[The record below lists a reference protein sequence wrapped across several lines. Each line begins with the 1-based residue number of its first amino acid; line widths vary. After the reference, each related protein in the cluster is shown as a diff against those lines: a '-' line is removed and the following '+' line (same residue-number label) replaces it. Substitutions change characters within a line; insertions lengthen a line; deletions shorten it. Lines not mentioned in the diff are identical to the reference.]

1 MEKMSIPELLK
12 LNLSDGSIP
21 NTIVTTT
28 TYDEA
33 VEPSLHIKEVVTV
46 LNTQYLLEGSYNF
59 EDLKQRVPILLEMG
73 SEQLEELFTEVNKIL
88 EDARGLPPF
97 QINFKTTKILDPR
110 FVAACNIIM
119 DVSDK
124 RSVAAKLKDVSLS
137 TKQWNNFLRTKAN
150 REYYDKLIENLMDYD
165 TWQESRLAIARNVS
179 AGDLSSIKYFH
190 ELTGKFVAQKD
201 FDPRILTYMM
211 TAILEIVV
219 KHVDGHT
226 ARIIADE
233 LEAVAVKE
241 LTL

>member
-1 MEKMSIPELLK
+1 MSISELIN
-12 LNLSDGSIP
+12 LNIP
-21 NTIVTTT
+21 NQSLPNMIITTE

-33 VEPSLHIKEVVTV
+33 VEPSQHIKEVVTV
-46 LNTQYLLEGSYNF
+46 LNTQFLLEGEYSF
-59 EDLKQRVPILLEMG
+59 EDLKTRVPILLEMG
-73 SEQLEELFTEVNKIL
+73 SEQLEELFTEANKIL

-97 QINFKTTKILDPR
+97 VVKFKTTKILDPR

-124 RSVAAKLKDVSLS
+124 RSVAAKLKDVSLT

-150 REYYDKLIENLMDYD
+150 REYYDKLVDNLMDYD

-179 AGDLSSIKYFH
+179 QGDLSSIKYFH

-219 KHVDGHT
+219 RHVDGHT

-233 LEAVAVKE
+233 LEAVAIKE